1 MLLYQNFLCANSA
14 LETFIVL
21 QCIINSAV
29 LLLEIN
35 LQTLYLSV
43 KTVWNLA
50 HWLTVCE
57 EKRFYSE
64 SDGCLVIKRSAIDA
78 VEVAI

>member
-43 KTVWNLA
+43 KTVDNS
-50 HWLTVCE
+50 HQV
-57 EKRFYSE
+57 
-64 SDGCLVIKRSAIDA
+64 
-78 VEVAI
+78 